1 MNLISFSTLVMCNR
15 SLFMGLFEIKR
26 PSTSIIST
34 PRANTVI
41 LSRAAET
48 AIQQTESF
56 LDGNPIIIPRN
67 EKYLFLG
74 NQKYMFIIIGR
85 KGELITKLGELFQE
99 MVSNRLPKN
108 LQILPYDS
116 LLTMFE
122 SRLRPKVLV
131 LSTVDASGRAPLI
144 RIPISEDIVRQLK
157 TRRNGYDIDYQL
169 AEAELG
175 DAVHGF
181 FAGSSC
187 GVAGAGGEAMENFDG
202 LLFSESLKTKQGW
215 CLHAAHLASGIL
227 LRAGYLVGLSDEEP
241 VQEQFKDEISWIF
254 QQNQNEVWVGG
265 CV

>member
-1 MNLISFSTLVMCNR
+1 MNLISFSTLVTCNR

-202 LLFSESLKTKQGW
+202 LLFSRQ
-215 CLHAAHLASGIL
+215 
-227 LRAGYLVGLSDEEP
+227 
-241 VQEQFKDEISWIF
+241 
-254 QQNQNEVWVGG
+254 
-265 CV
+265 